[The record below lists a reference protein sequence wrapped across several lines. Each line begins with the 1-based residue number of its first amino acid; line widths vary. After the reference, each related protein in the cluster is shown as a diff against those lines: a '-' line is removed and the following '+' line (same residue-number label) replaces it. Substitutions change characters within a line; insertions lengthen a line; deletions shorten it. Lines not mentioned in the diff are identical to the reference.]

1 MGRRGNGEGN
11 IYKRKDGLFEARY
24 TVQTETGPKRRS
36 IYAKTRK
43 EVAEKLAD
51 ALAQRGQGLV
61 FDAANITVSDYLD
74 RWLSA
79 SVKNT
84 VRKNTFAR
92 YEQIVRLHLKPAL
105 GSKKLKTLTPA
116 HVRALYRHKLDAGFS
131 PRTVQYI
138 HVTLHKALKQ
148 AVADGLVHKNVS
160 EAVTPPRSARKEII
174 PLTAEQVKTFLYAV
188 RDSRMSGL
196 YVLAVTTGMR
206 QGELLGLRWAD
217 VDLEAG
223 TLSVRRTL
231 SMTRD
236 GPIFTAPKTAKS
248 RRSIGLTNATVE
260 ALRRH
265 LSNQL
270 AEIEAMGDEYEDQ
283 GLIFPNLRGRP
294 LHPWILATD
303 FKKLMER
310 AELPRIRFHDL
321 RHTFATLMLQ
331 NGEHPKVVQ
340 EMLGHATISITLDIY
355 SHVLP
360 NMQSAAVERLGTLLE

>member
-1 MGRRGNGEGN
+1 M
-11 IYKRKDGLFEARY
+11 
-24 TVQTETGPKRRS
+24 
-36 IYAKTRK
+36 
-43 EVAEKLAD
+43 AEKLAD